1 MIRERGDARPWE
13 TAMQVRYVQDG
24 RKRAVELKKLL
35 GRDEGFNLGVCKRFE
50 ELAAASGAPLDVLL
64 IDASRADQVALEDDI
79 RTARKYTDAPIVF
92 VTGDENG
99 QIRARGLKAGAEAVL
114 PRDAITSSLIR
125 EVVERAAT
133 RRRAA
138 PKKSRGG
145 AKTAPSTPESC
156 RDAPNAALRASLAYV
171 EHGLARLD
179 LSAEAGLDTAAA
191 PRAADLLTI
200 TGYARRLLAR
210 DARAS
215 CECDGAALLDAL
227 HDDLIDA
234 AAQAGVAL
242 LVEARGPA
250 KFFVVGA
257 PDDARLGLEAIAIGL
272 LRACGKGS
280 RLRIDLR
287 AEGEETRLRAA
298 GDALLVKNRCAFF
311 AAEDDETECDYATSS
326 LRCGA
331 ALLGLRPE
339 QIDLTESGR
348 GVVQICL

>member
-1 MIRERGDARPWE
+1 
-13 TAMQVRYVQDG
+13 MQVRYVQDG
-24 RKRAVELKKLL
+24 RKRAIDLKKLL
-35 GRDEGFNLGVCKRFE
+35 GQDAGLNLGVCKRFE

-64 IDASRADQVALEDDI
+64 IDASRADRVALEDDI

-92 VTGDENG
+92 VTGGENG

-114 PRDAITSSLIR
+114 PHDSITSSLIR

-133 RRRAA
+133 RRRAD
-138 PKKSRGG
+138 PKKSR
-145 AKTAPSTPESC
+145 ARPKTASWAPET
-156 RDAPNAALRASLAYV
+156 RQDAPNAALRASLAYV
-171 EHGLARLD
+171 EQGLARLD
-179 LSAEAGLDTAAA
+179 FNAEAGLDTTAT

-215 CECDGAALLDAL
+215 CECDGAALLAAL
-227 HDDLIDA
+227 QDDLIDA

-242 LVEARGPA
+242 LVEASGPT
-250 KFFVVGA
+250 KFLVVGE
-257 PDDARLGLEAIAIGL
+257 PEDARLGLEAIVIGL
-272 LRACGKGS
+272 LRACEKGS

-287 AEGEETRLRAA
+287 AESEETRLRAT
-298 GDALLVKNRCAFF
+298 GDRLRVENICAFF
-311 AAEDDETECDYATSS
+311 APEGEEADFDYATSS

-339 QIDLTESGR
+339 QIDLTENGR